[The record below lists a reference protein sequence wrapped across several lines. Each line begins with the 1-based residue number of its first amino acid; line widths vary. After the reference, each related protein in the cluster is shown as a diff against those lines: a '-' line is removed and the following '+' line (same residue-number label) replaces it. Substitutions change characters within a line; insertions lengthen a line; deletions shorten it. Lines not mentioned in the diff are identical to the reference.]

1 MHRRKSHG
9 RLGRLGTGSTE
20 AILLT
25 LAISA
30 SSGLVSGISG
40 GLRLMT
46 IAIKLDDLVVR
57 GDSKLVI
64 PARMTMTNEVV
75 NNLVT
80 YIPRYNQSYSL
91 EL

>member
-1 MHRRKSHG
+1 
-9 RLGRLGTGSTE
+9 
-20 AILLT
+20 
-25 LAISA
+25 
-30 SSGLVSGISG
+30 
-40 GLRLMT
+40 MT

-80 YIPRYNQSYSL
+80 YIPRYNQGYSL